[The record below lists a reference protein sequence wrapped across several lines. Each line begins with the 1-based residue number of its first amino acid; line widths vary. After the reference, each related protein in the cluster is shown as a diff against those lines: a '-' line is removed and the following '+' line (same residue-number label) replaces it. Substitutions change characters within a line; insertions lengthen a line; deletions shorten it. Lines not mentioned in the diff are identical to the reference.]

1 MDGRVPSDLTGCHVV
16 VSGME
21 GQAQDVISVG
31 GVEPLLVGGAS
42 VDHTQ
47 CCNVVDY
54 VPVFGVEEVV
64 ATIVTTVTGE
74 KKTTKSQN
82 LGLQIIDIITVQS
95 RGVEPWKKYQIPR
108 SNSYPCTN
116 SKVRLSSG
124 AFPFLPS

>member
-1 MDGRVPSDLTGCHVV
+1 MDGRVPSDLTSCHVI

-54 VPVFGVEEVV
+54 VPVFGVKEVV
-64 ATIVTTVTGE
+64 ATIITTVTGG
-74 KKTTKSQN
+74 KYTKTLKILAT
-82 LGLQIIDIITVQS
+82 QS
-95 RGVEPWKKYQIPR
+95 LI
-108 SNSYPCTN
+108 
-116 SKVRLSSG
+116 
-124 AFPFLPS
+124 